1 MSDADI
7 VSSFVEGAPPGEL
20 ASVIA
25 DIESL
30 TISKPRLT
38 DDLAPAF
45 AKYNEDQFT
54 TVQLPGSAAGSQ
66 PAIVSVDSRV
76 DPDDDSRYY
85 DPSSATSFAFDH
97 RTQKASAAQSHAV
110 DSDLAYVLTV
120 LAPRASHLSLVV
132 VLSCHVVPSASTLKS
147 LATYVKDH
155 FERPAFG
162 VYPIDNGARIAI
174 LIVSNKYS
182 PQNFWNGRWRS
193 RYVFDPSTG
202 SLEGTIRIDVH
213 YYEDGNVRLLTDKPQ
228 SATVAG
234 GGSGSGSGAALAREI
249 ASLEKAYQ
257 EELNK
262 KFLSLS
268 EGAFKGLRRQL
279 PVTRQKIE
287 WDKVASYRLG
297 QDIGGGASGRR

>member
-1 MSDADI
+1 MSDSEI

-30 TISKPRLT
+30 TLGKPKLF
-38 DDLAPAF
+38 DNLSPAF
-45 AKYNEDQFT
+45 AKYNEEQFA
-54 TVQLPGSAAGSQ
+54 TVQLPGSASGSQ
-66 PAIVSVDSRV
+66 PAIVSADSRV
-76 DPDDDSRYY
+76 DPSDDSRYY
-85 DPSSATSFAFDH
+85 DPSSATSFSFDH
-97 RTQKASAAQSHAV
+97 RTQKASAAQSHSV
-110 DSDLAYVLTV
+110 DNDLA
-120 LAPRASHLSLVV
+120 S
-132 VLSCHVVPSASTLKS
+132 STLKS

-155 FERPAFG
+155 YERPAFG
-162 VYPIDNGARIAI
+162 VYPIDNDSKIAI

-193 RYVFDPSTG
+193 RYVYDPSSG
-202 SLEGTIRIDVH
+202 SLEGNIRVDVH

-228 SATVAG
+228 SATVS
-234 GGSGSGSGAALAREI
+234 GGSGSALAREI

-297 QDIGGGASGRR
+297 QDIGGGAGGRR

>member
-1 MSDADI
+1 MSASDI
-7 VSSFVEGAPPGEL
+7 VSSFVGGAPPGEL

-30 TISKPRLT
+30 TISKPRLF
-38 DDLAPAF
+38 DGLAPSL
-45 AKYNEDQFT
+45 AKYNEDQFV
-54 TVQLPGSAAGSQ
+54 TVQLPGSASGSQ

-76 DPDDDSRYY
+76 EAEDTDRYY
-85 DPSSATSFAFDH
+85 DPSSAVSFAFDH
-97 RTQKASAAQSHAV
+97 RTQKASAVQSHAV
-110 DSDLAYVLTV
+110 EGELTT
-120 LAPRASHLSLVV
+120 
-132 VLSCHVVPSASTLKS
+132 STLKAV
-147 LATYVKDH
+147 ATYVKDH
-155 FERPAFG
+155 YERPAFG
-162 VYPIDNGARIAI
+162 VYPLADNSGKLAI

-193 RYVFDPSTG
+193 RYVYDPATKT
-202 SLEGTIRIDVH
+202 LEGNIRVDVH

-228 SATVAG
+228 SVSVPSA
-234 GGSGSGSGAALAREI
+234 SGPAVAREI
-249 ASLEKAYQ
+249 AALEKAYQ

-268 EGAFKGLRRQL
+268 EGAFKSLRRQL

-297 QDIGGGASGRR
+297 QDIGGGSGGRR

>member
-1 MSDADI
+1 MSSDAEI

-30 TISKPRLT
+30 TISKPRLF
-38 DDLAPAF
+38 DGLAPSF
-45 AKYNEDQFT
+45 AKYNEEQFV
-54 TVQLPGSAAGSQ
+54 TVQLPGSASGTQ
-66 PAIVSVDSRV
+66 PAIVSIDSRV
-76 DPDDDSRYY
+76 DASSSDRYY

-97 RTQKASAAQSHAV
+97 RTQKATAVQSHAV
-110 DSDLAYVLTV
+110 EGDLA
-120 LAPRASHLSLVV
+120 S
-132 VLSCHVVPSASTLKS
+132 STLKALS
-147 LATYVKDH
+147 TYVKDH
-155 FERPAFG
+155 YERPAFG
-162 VYPIDNGARIAI
+162 VYPLADDDSKLAI

-193 RYVFDPSTG
+193 RYVYDPASG
-202 SLEGTIRIDVH
+202 SLEGNIRVDVH

-228 SATVAG
+228 SATV
-234 GGSGSGSGAALAREI
+234 SGGSGAALAREI

-262 KFLSLS
+262 KFLTLS

-297 QDIGGGASGRR
+297 QDIGGGSNGRR

>member
-1 MSDADI
+1 MSEAEI

-30 TISKPRLT
+30 TISKPRLF
-38 DDLAPAF
+38 DGLAPSF
-45 AKYNEDQFT
+45 AKYNEDQFA

-66 PAIVSVDSRV
+66 PAIVSADSRV
-76 DPDDDSRYY
+76 DADSTERYY

-97 RTQKASAAQSHAV
+97 RTQKASAAQSHTTEG
-110 DSDLAYVLTV
+110 DLAT
-120 LAPRASHLSLVV
+120 
-132 VLSCHVVPSASTLKS
+132 STLKA

-155 FERPAFG
+155 YERPAFG
-162 VYPIDNGARIAI
+162 VYPLADDNNKIAI

-193 RYVFDPSTG
+193 RYVYDPASNT
-202 SLEGTIRIDVH
+202 LEGNIRVDVH

-228 SATVAG
+228 SVTVSNA
-234 GGSGSGSGAALAREI
+234 SGSALAREI
-249 ASLEKAYQ
+249 AALEKAYQ

-297 QDIGGGASGRR
+297 QDIGGGNGGRR

>member
-30 TISKPRLT
+30 TISKPRLF
-38 DDLAPAF
+38 DGLAPSF
-45 AKYNEDQFT
+45 AKYNEDQFV
-54 TVQLPGSAAGSQ
+54 TVQLPGSATNSQ
-66 PAIVSVDSRV
+66 PAIISVDSRV
-76 DPDDDSRYY
+76 DTASTDRYY

-110 DSDLAYVLTV
+110 EGDLAT
-120 LAPRASHLSLVV
+120 
-132 VLSCHVVPSASTLKS
+132 STLKAV
-147 LATYVKDH
+147 ATYVKDH
-155 FERPAFG
+155 YERPTFG
-162 VYPIDNGARIAI
+162 VYPLADDSDKLAI

-182 PQNFWNGRWRS
+182 PQNYWNGRWRS
-193 RYVFDPSTG
+193 RYVYDPATNT
-202 SLEGTIRIDVH
+202 LEGNIRVDVH

-228 SATVAG
+228 SVSVASA
-234 GGSGSGSGAALAREI
+234 SGPALAREI
-249 ASLEKAYQ
+249 AALEKAYQ

-268 EGAFKGLRRQL
+268 EGAFKSLRRQL

-297 QDIGGGASGRR
+297 QDIGGGSGGRR

>member
-1 MSDADI
+1 MSDAEI

-30 TISKPRLT
+30 TISKPRLF
-38 DDLAPAF
+38 DGLAPSF
-45 AKYNEDQFT
+45 AKYNEDQFA

-66 PAIVSVDSRV
+66 PAIVSVDSRAEA
-76 DPDDDSRYY
+76 DSTDRYY

-97 RTQKASAAQSHAV
+97 RTQKASAAQSHAIEG
-110 DSDLAYVLTV
+110 DLAT
-120 LAPRASHLSLVV
+120 
-132 VLSCHVVPSASTLKS
+132 STLKA
-147 LATYVKDH
+147 LATYVRDH
-155 FERPAFG
+155 YERPAFG
-162 VYPIDNGARIAI
+162 VYPLADDSSKIAI

-193 RYVFDPSTG
+193 RYVYDPATNT
-202 SLEGTIRIDVH
+202 LEGNIRVDVH

-228 SATVAG
+228 SVTLSSA
-234 GGSGSGSGAALAREI
+234 SGPAIAREI
-249 ASLEKAYQ
+249 AALEKAYQ

-297 QDIGGGASGRR
+297 QDIGGGSGGRR

>member
-20 ASVIA
+20 ATVIA

-30 TISKPRLT
+30 TISKPRLA

-97 RTQKASAAQSHAV
+97 RTQKASAAQSHAL
-110 DSDLAYVLTV
+110 DSDLA
-120 LAPRASHLSLVV
+120 ASI
-132 VLSCHVVPSASTLKS
+132 LKS
-147 LATYVKDH
+147 LGAYVKDH

-162 VYPIDNGARIAI
+162 VYPIDDGARIAI

-228 SATVAG
+228 SATIAG
-234 GGSGSGSGAALAREI
+234 GGGAALAREI